1 MRESWRSDMLVLLG
15 RTSGRQSRSTVRAG
29 GRFSLFLV
37 LLCYVVLLFRFAI
50 PFCRVVIAVW
60 QLCG

>member
-1 MRESWRSDMLVLLG
+1 MRGSWRSDMLVLLG

-37 LLCYVVLLFRFAI
+37 LLCYVVLLCGFDM
-50 PFCRVVIAVW
+50 PLCRAVIAVW
-60 QLCG
+60 Q